1 MQTLNDLEAAPLPI
15 EEEERSHLR
24 RLLAG
29 LVCALFLTG
38 LLLGGYLYVQK
49 RHQREMGPAETI
61 ANTKAA
67 PRIEVFVDEA
77 TLDGKQTVLGGT
89 IHNISN
95 QAIKKVAVERE
106 LTKRTGGGLE
116 TMVVAPEQA
125 ELSPDASARYS
136 VALPASDYSSA
147 RLFRVMAGEDRR
159 DIPFKALPGAAR
171 PPMPVTASRTIIV
184 RRPAPKGE
192 EFINSPD
199 NPARVP

>member
-1 MQTLNDLEAAPLPI
+1 
-15 EEEERSHLR
+15 
-24 RLLAG
+24 
-29 LVCALFLTG
+29 
-38 LLLGGYLYVQK
+38 
-49 RHQREMGPAETI
+49 
-61 ANTKAA
+61 
-67 PRIEVFVDEA
+67 
-77 TLDGKQTVLGGT
+77 
-89 IHNISN
+89 
-95 QAIKKVAVERE
+95 
-106 LTKRTGGGLE
+106 
-116 TMVVAPEQA
+116 MVVAPEQA

-192 EFINSPD
+192 EFINGPD